1 MDPIDIER
9 EKNGQFFS
17 EKKTPEVIDMTPTI
31 QTVDLENDYVV
42 VVYSLQ
48 DGSTHRA
55 GVSYKDAPN
64 DDPLSLE
71 NEQFYIDA
79 ILGT

>member
-9 EKNGQFFS
+9 QKNGQFFS
-17 EKKTPEVIDMTPTI
+17 EEKTPEVIDTTPTI

-42 VVYSLQ
+42 IVYTLP
-48 DGSTHRA
+48 DGSRNRV

-79 ILGT
+79 ILGI